1 MCLLPNECFWISD
14 EFFLTSGYSE
24 RVVSIY
30 TLFRSSSLYLR
41 IFYFSY
47 SNLNRAASSSAEDFA
62 GVNPE
67 VDLGYYS
74 ITVVA
79 DFGAVSL

>member
-14 EFFLTSGYSE
+14 EFFLTGGYSE

-62 GVNPE
+62 GVAA
-67 VDLGYYS
+67 VLGYYS
-74 ITVVA
+74 IGVVA
-79 DFGAVSL
+79 GFGEVSL